1 MLPAFKLPPGRT
13 LIIDGPA
20 AIRLIDGEASCFGG
34 LLVRNRWVLVKG
46 ERRVPIESSTGASL
60 EVKTGEG
67 SVTKEIQGSTI
78 PGSWI
83 EAGQIVRQV
92 QGTIVVLGD
101 VDSGKSSLST
111 YLANVCHSNNMTVR
125 VIDADIGQ
133 ADIGPPATVSGASL
147 RDVIYSLQD
156 LTPEACFFVGDTS
169 PGVVPEKV
177 SRGSIMVRS
186 HLPGSEVLIVNTD
199 GWIEGSEGL
208 SYKLQLLEKLGPDI
222 VLGLGSSFS
231 SFPRPKTMYGPSFSK
246 SWSLSYKLQLL
257 EKLGPDI
264 VLGLGS
270 SFSSFPRPKT
280 MSGPSFSKS
289 WSLSYKLQLLEKL
302 GPDIVLGLGND
313 EKLDPILDAQNRTVL
328 KLGPSEYARARSRE
342 ERKRAREAGYKKFL
356 DGSRRRELRLD
367 ELLVRLFN
375 NPGPLDISNVRPL
388 RGILTGLVGS
398 DGMLL
403 GVSRLLSVRGRKMN
417 LETKVQDI
425 PSVVELGAVRLSPD
439 YVESG
444 YVHM

>member
-83 EAGQIVRQV
+83 EAGQIVRQA
-92 QGTIVVLGD
+92 QGTTVVLGD

-111 YLANVCHSNNMTVR
+111 YLANVCHSNNMTVT

-133 ADIGPPATVSGASL
+133 ADIGPPTTVSGASL
-147 RDVIYSLQD
+147 TDIVYSLQD
-156 LTPEACFFVGDTS
+156 LTPEACFFIGDTS

-186 HLPGSEVLIVNTD
+186 HLPESEVLIVNTD
-199 GWIEGSEGL
+199 GWIDGSEGF
-208 SYKLQLLEKLGPDI
+208 SYKLQLLEKL
-222 VLGLGSSFS
+222 
-231 SFPRPKTMYGPSFSK
+231 R
-246 SWSLSYKLQLL
+246 
-257 EKLGPDI
+257 
-264 VLGLGS
+264 
-270 SFSSFPRPKT
+270 
-280 MSGPSFSKS
+280 
-289 WSLSYKLQLLEKL
+289 
-302 GPDIVLGLGND
+302 PDIVLGLGND
-313 EKLDPILDAQNRTVL
+313 AKLDPILDAQNHTVL
-328 KLGPSEYARARSRE
+328 KLGQSEYSRPRSRE

-356 DGSRRRELRLD
+356 EGSKRRELRLD
-367 ELLVRLFN
+367 ELSVRPFN
-375 NPGPLDISNVRPL
+375 HPGPVDISTVRPF
-388 RGILTGLVGS
+388 RGILTGLIGS
-398 DGMLL
+398 DEMLL
-403 GVSRLLSVRGRKMN
+403 GVSRLLSVRGRKMS

-425 PSVVELGAVRLSPD
+425 PSVVELGAVRLSPE
-439 YVESG
+439 YEESG